1 MKHPYL
7 TTRADSTH
15 YYFRRKVPLRLR
27 ALLDKTEIWLSLETP
42 CRNEA
47 ITRLPLAALEF
58 ERLVAPVRAAADA
71 AAAADRSW
79 LPRGRRPA
87 ADDEPH
93 PYHPSVQP
101 PGWTRLEAVLF
112 PRVVARYR
120 ANALA
125 NDDEMRP
132 TYFAAPHPDARDDDG
147 YDDEAHK
154 DLLLDARRQLRRAR
168 AAGDFSHIRECVEQH
183 LEWERAWLPADS
195 AEFDEL
201 LRQMADAEV
210 EVLDEELRRIDG
222 EVGRTPDLI
231 PLVDASDTWACAIK
245 KWEEDAAPRAKT
257 ADEVR
262 AQVVRFERL
271 VGPMPLSALT
281 AAHVTLFK
289 TACLEKEEVSKSRVN
304 TIIALLSPV
313 INVAMKNKL
322 TPLGTNPFSGAK
334 FSKKAVR
341 KDTDPEAIR
350 DAFTVA
356 ELNQLYASRVFVHG
370 HRPGKGGGDTAYWLP
385 LLGPHTGARL
395 EDLCRLRTRDV
406 VQRDGVWCLH
416 LHDTKREHR
425 AAFAANM
432 RHVPIHQSLLEL
444 GFLEFVEAQ
453 GRESDR
459 LFPRLKPNKYGQ
471 LSATWSS
478 WFSDYL
484 DADAG
489 LDAPRLD
496 FHSFRHTF
504 KTFAQLSGVNDCVIE
519 ELKGHAPDSLYGR
532 NEGGEK
538 RLPFELLVAAMD
550 RLSFPGLELGHLPRW
565 RAAKP

>member
-7 TTRADSTH
+7 TPRAGSTN
-15 YYFRRKVPLRLR
+15 YYFRRKVPLELR
-27 ALLDKTEIWLSLETP
+27 AVLQQTEIWLSLETP
-42 CRNEA
+42 SRTEA
-47 ITRLPLAALEF
+47 VTRLP
-58 ERLVAPVRAAADA
+58 AAATQYQHIIA
-71 AAAADRSW
+71 AAQAQAHVTAPANESW
-79 LPRGRRPA
+79 LPRGLRMT
-87 ADDEPH
+87 DGEPH

-112 PRVVARYR
+112 PRVVTRYK

-125 NDDEMRP
+125 NDDEYRP
-132 TYFAAPHPDARDDDG
+132 ALFTDAHPDAIDDA
-147 YDDEAHK
+147 YDDEVHRT
-154 DLLLDARRQLRRAR
+154 LLLDARRQLRRAR
-168 AAGDFSHIRECVEQH
+168 AAEDFAHIRECVEQH

-201 LRQMADAEV
+201 LRQMADAEL

-231 PLVDASDTWACAIK
+231 PLVDENDTWASAIK
-245 KWEEDAAPRAKT
+245 KWEEDAAPQAKT

-262 AQVVRFERL
+262 AQAARFERL
-271 VGPMPLSALT
+271 VGPMPLSALS

-289 TACLEKEEVSKSRVN
+289 NACLEKEGVGKSRVN
-304 TIIALLSPV
+304 TIVALLSPV
-313 INVAMKNKL
+313 INAAMDNKL
-322 TPLGTNPFSGAK
+322 TTLGTNPFSRAK

-341 KDTDPEAIR
+341 KDADADATR
-350 DAFTVA
+350 DAYTIA

-370 HRPGKGGGDTAYWLP
+370 HRPGKGGGDAAYWLP

-395 EDLCRLRTRDV
+395 EDLCRLRTRDI
-406 VQRDGVWCLH
+406 VQRAGVWCVH

-425 AAFAANM
+425 AGFAAVM

-453 GRESDR
+453 GRNSDR

-471 LSATWSS
+471 LSATWST
-478 WFSDYL
+478 WFNEYL

-489 LDAPRLD
+489 LDDPRLD

-504 KTFAQLSGVNDCVIE
+504 KTFGQLSGVNDFVIE
-519 ELKGHAPDSLYGR
+519 ELKGHAPDSVYGR
-532 NEGGEK
+532 NEDGEK

-550 RLSFPGLELGHLPRW
+550 KLSFPGLELGHLPHW